1 MSVYMTTCFSL
12 ESQTYRCTCR
22 TCRPGN
28 NGNMDKVQGGIQEA
42 LRSGWMDGS
51 AGCHLEHRLGLVRT
65 SPSVQYNTQLE
76 RRKTGLQLS
85 APRALWHAAHLLLAA
100 VALGIKV
107 RVEGQL
113 QGFLVQV
120 SLLPRVQHLGGA
132 LRVGQ
137 GAG

>member
-1 MSVYMTTCFSL
+1 MQGLVASL
-12 ESQTYRCTCR
+12 GSQT
-22 TCRPGN
+22 
-28 NGNMDKVQGGIQEA
+28 
-42 LRSGWMDGS
+42 
-51 AGCHLEHRLGLVRT
+51 GLVRT
-65 SPSVQYNTQLE
+65 SPSDPHSVQYAAGAQEDGSATQ
-76 RRKTGLQLS
+76 R
-85 APRALWHAAHLLLAA
+85 PRCMMHAAYLLLAA
-100 VALGIKV
+100 LALGIKV